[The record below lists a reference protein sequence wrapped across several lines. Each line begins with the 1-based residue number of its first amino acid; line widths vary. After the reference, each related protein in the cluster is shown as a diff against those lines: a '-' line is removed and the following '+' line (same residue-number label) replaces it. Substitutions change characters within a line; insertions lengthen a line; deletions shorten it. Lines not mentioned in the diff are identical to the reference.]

1 MSRLLARSAPAAPR
15 YRRKNGRIGVYC
27 GSERAQQ
34 GLLRGRGPYMSS
46 FPHCS
51 FPSSFPVAFRLM
63 GVQLSVQLSGCPAFR
78 RSFPRSRSPR
88 RPSTS
93 GGTGALNTAET
104 TAIGQFGGGEPTAP
118 LVMDDLSLILKP
130 SRPKRP

>member
-46 FPHCS
+46 FPS
-51 FPSSFPVAFRLM
+51 FPPSSFSPNVRFPFM
-63 GVQLSVQLSGCPAFR
+63 GVQLSCFVKCPAFPA
-78 RSFPRSRSPR
+78 FQP
-88 RPSTS
+88 
-93 GGTGALNTAET
+93 
-104 TAIGQFGGGEPTAP
+104 I
-118 LVMDDLSLILKP
+118 LV
-130 SRPKRP
+130 